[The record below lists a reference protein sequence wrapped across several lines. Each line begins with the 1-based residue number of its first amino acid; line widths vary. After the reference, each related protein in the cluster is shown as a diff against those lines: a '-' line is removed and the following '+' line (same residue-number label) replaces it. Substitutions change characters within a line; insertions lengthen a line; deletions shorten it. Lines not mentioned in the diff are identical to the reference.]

1 MPKYNINHIALI
13 ILLFPALYL
22 NAQDIEQVAKSPILT
37 TNGGISFNQIGKYS
51 PQTSNNDPYSYYLS
65 GNINANLF
73 GVVNLPF
80 SFAFTNNKFTSNL
93 PQPFNRFSMSPSYKW
108 ITTHIG
114 YTSMNFSPYTLAG
127 HDFLG
132 GGVELSPGKSIK
144 VSAMYGRLK
153 RSVDPDT
160 IGTEPSFRRMG
171 GGFKIDY
178 MNKNI
183 DVSFN
188 IFKAKDDINSIT
200 FRTKDSIFIKP
211 QDNLT
216 GSVKVNIKLIKNL
229 SVVTEYAASFL
240 NHDISNNQS
249 SNFFI
254 ENNGDMSYYYAL
266 KSSIVQIS
274 KLGQIGASYERVS
287 PNYKTLGAYYFN
299 NDFENITANFTTTI
313 KRRINLAMD
322 IGYQRDNLEQQ
333 KLNTSSRMI
342 YSGNLNAKITKR
354 LNAGVN
360 VSNLKSFVHITDIY
374 DKLTQTNKFQNLDT
388 LNFTRVDL
396 TISSHTNYI
405 IEASKRRRQN
415 INMTFTYQ
423 KASEQQG
430 DDKSYTGSEIYNT
443 SLSYLFS
450 MIPQRL
456 NISTTL
462 NYNRNQMPKTTMNVG
477 SVNLSVQKA
486 FFGSLKTALTATYSK
501 SANTEETIADI
512 VNLRLTGGYN
522 VNKTHTINLSLA
534 MVNNTGIQGTRT
546 MYSANLAYNYI
557 FSIRVKPKEVKFDF

>member
-1 MPKYNINHIALI
+1 MPKYNINYIAII
-13 ILLFPALYL
+13 ILLFPALCL
-22 NAQDIEQVAKSPILT
+22 KAQDIEQVAKSPILT

-93 PQPFNRFSMSPSYKW
+93 PQPFNRFSISPSYKW

-216 GSVKVNIKLIKNL
+216 GSMKVNIKLIKNL

-254 ENNGDMSYYYAL
+254 EKDGDMSYYYAL
-266 KSSIVQIS
+266 KSSIVQTS

-313 KRRINLAMD
+313 KKRINLAMD

-374 DKLTQTNKFQNLDT
+374 DRLTQTNKFQNLDT
-388 LNFTRVDL
+388 LNFTRLDL

-486 FFGSLKTALTATYSK
+486 FFGSLKTAFTATYSK

-522 VNKTHTINLSLA
+522 VNKKHTINLSLA

-557 FSIRVKPKEVKFDF
+557 FSIQVKPKEVKFDF

>member
-1 MPKYNINHIALI
+1 MPKYNINYIAII
-13 ILLFPALYL
+13 ILLFPALCL
-22 NAQDIEQVAKSPILT
+22 KAQDIEQVAKSPILT

-93 PQPFNRFSMSPSYKW
+93 PQPFNRFSISPSYKW
-108 ITTHIG
+108 VTTHIG

-188 IFKAKDDINSIT
+188 IFKAKDDVNSIT

-216 GSVKVNIKLIKNL
+216 GSMKVNIKLIKNL

-254 ENNGDMSYYYAL
+254 EKDGDMSYYYAL
-266 KSSIVQIS
+266 KSSIVQTS

-313 KRRINLAMD
+313 KKRINLAMD

-374 DKLTQTNKFQNLDT
+374 DRLTQTNKFQNLDT
-388 LNFTRVDL
+388 LNFTRLDL

-522 VNKTHTINLSLA
+522 VNKKHTINLSLA

-557 FSIRVKPKEVKFDF
+557 FSIQVKPKEVKFDF

>member
-1 MPKYNINHIALI
+1 MPKYNLNYIAII
-13 ILLFPALYL
+13 ILLFPALCL
-22 NAQDIEQVAKSPILT
+22 KAQDIEQVAKSPILT

-93 PQPFNRFSMSPSYKW
+93 PQPFNRFSISPSYKW
-108 ITTHIG
+108 VTTHIG

-216 GSVKVNIKLIKNL
+216 GSMKVNIKLIKNL

-254 ENNGDMSYYYAL
+254 EKDGDMSYYYAL
-266 KSSIVQIS
+266 KSSIVQTS

-313 KRRINLAMD
+313 KKRINLAMD
-322 IGYQRDNLEQQ
+322 VGYQRDNLEQQ
-333 KLNTSSRMI
+333 KMNTSSRMI

-374 DKLTQTNKFQNLDT
+374 DRLTQTNKFQNLDT
-388 LNFTRVDL
+388 LNFTRLDL

-522 VNKTHTINLSLA
+522 VNKKHTINLSLA

-557 FSIRVKPKEVKFDF
+557 FSIQIKPKEVKFDF